1 MIVSGPVAADRVGKA
16 CWRACRALEAKDPTC
31 ALAVLRQADAALTD
45 YPDPFDATNVATE
58 LWNMP
63 VTATTLSSLTRRR

>member
-1 MIVSGPVAADRVGKA
+1 MNSIQAETRTGSTAWVRKA
-16 CWRACRALEAKDPTC
+16 MSYF
-31 ALAVLRQADAALTD
+31 LAVMSDAEAWTASVGTPISL
-45 YPDPFDATNVATE
+45 ATSLMPSATE